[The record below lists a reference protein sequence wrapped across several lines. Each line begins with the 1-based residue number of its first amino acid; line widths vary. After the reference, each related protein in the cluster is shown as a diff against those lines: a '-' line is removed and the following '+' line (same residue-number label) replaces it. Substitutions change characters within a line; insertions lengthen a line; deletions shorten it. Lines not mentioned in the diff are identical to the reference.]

1 MSEAPKTDHAYDG
14 IEEYDNPLPG
24 WWKWLFIISIV
35 ISPFYW
41 VYYHSG
47 TPGRSIHDIYS
58 VAMAENTRLQF
69 EEIGDLKLD
78 EATLIRFMAQDSWL
92 KVGESVFRAN
102 CVSCHGR
109 EGEGKVGPN
118 LTDDVYKN
126 VVKLSDIAK
135 VISNGAGNGA
145 MPKWS
150 NRLHI
155 NEVVL
160 VSAYV
165 ANLRGT
171 NAEGGRQAEGREI
184 PAWPEVSIEDDSAE
198 DNSAE
203 EGSDPKESATEKAG
217 S

>member
-1 MSEAPKTDHAYDG
+1 MSNAPKTDHAYDG

-24 WWKWLFIISIV
+24 WWKWSFIASIV
-35 ISPFYW
+35 FCPFYW
-41 VYYHSG
+41 VYYHNG
-47 TPGRSIHDIYS
+47 AEGRSVRDNYN
-58 VAMAENTRLQF
+58 VALAENTRLQF
-69 EEIGDLKLD
+69 AEIGELKLD
-78 EATLIRFMAQDSWL
+78 EPTIVKFMGKDSWV
-92 KVGESVFRAN
+92 KVGQSVFRAN

-118 LTDDVYKN
+118 LTDEFYKN
-126 VVKLSDIAK
+126 VENVADIAK

-155 NEVVL
+155 NEIVL

-171 NAEGGRQAEGREI
+171 NVESGRPADGRAI
-184 PAWPEVSIEDDSAE
+184 PAWPKPTAE
-198 DNSAE
+198 TE
-203 EGSDPKESATEKAG
+203 EETEEETTEEESA